1 VIPQR
6 PHLAAVAL
14 VGASGVRGFKG
25 RNILIGLTVVV
36 ALCWSGTGVAIA
48 GEAHRTGL
56 DHWAFKPVAHPDV
69 PRPSDSSH
77 VRNPIDAFILARLAK
92 DNLQPSPES
101 DRRTLIRRVSF
112 DLTGLPP
119 TPDEV
124 DAFVADPDPAAYE
137 KLVDRLLASPRYG
150 ERWGRHWL
158 DVVRFAESDGFEMNW
173 ARPGAYHYRD
183 WVIRAFNDDEPYD
196 RFVREQ
202 IAGDALGADAATGFL
217 VGGAWDRVKSP
228 DPVLTAQQRADE
240 LHAIVST
247 AGSAFLGLT
256 VGCARCHDHKFD
268 PISQLD
274 YYRMTAVFA
283 GVQHGERPLTTPETR
298 KYAAELA
305 ELKARLSDVESR
317 LAAYEPMA
325 DVTSKSV
332 AADKRRPGARIARNV
347 DRFAP
352 VRAKFVRFTILETSD
367 AQPCIDEL
375 EIYSTGHAQR
385 SSNVALASAGAKATA
400 SGTLSGFDIH
410 KLEHLNDG
418 RYGNERSWIS
428 NEIGKGWVQIELPQ
442 ATEIDRVVWGRDRNL
457 KYKDRLAT
465 KYTIEVAET
474 PEKWKLVAR
483 SDDRLPAELDG
494 EPEAIYRVPDG
505 SASQSPGE
513 LAALLAE
520 RKSIKSEL
528 QKPGAQAAM
537 AYCGT
542 FQQPGATHRLARGDP
557 TQPKEPVTPGAIEL
571 IGAPLDLPAEAPEQ
585 QRRLKLAEWITD
597 AKNPLTARVMVNR
610 VWHYH
615 FGHGLV
621 ATPSDFGN
629 MGSTPTHPE
638 LLDWLAGEFVA
649 NGWKLKPLHR
659 LICLSATYR
668 QSSDAR
674 PDAMQ
679 RDASGALLWRFPPKR
694 LEAEAIRDSVLAI
707 SGKLDLT
714 MGGPGFS
721 VFKPNDNYVRV
732 YEPKEQWTPAEFRRM
747 VYATKIRSQQDPTFG
762 AFDCPDGAQITPKRP
777 TSTTPL
783 QALNLLNGSFML
795 QQAEFFAGRLKSDA
809 GPDAAREVERAFKL
823 AFARAP
829 TTDEREAAVKLVG
842 EYGLPA
848 FCRAML
854 NANEFVYVR

>member
-1 VIPQR
+1 
-6 PHLAAVAL
+6 LAAVAADE
-14 VGASGVRGFKG
+14 G
-25 RNILIGLTVVV
+25 
-36 ALCWSGTGVAIA
+36 
-48 GEAHRTGL
+48 HRTGL
-56 DHWAFKPVAHPDV
+56 DHWAFKPVTHPAV
-69 PRPSDSSH
+69 PPLGDSSH
-77 VRNPIDAFILARLAK
+77 VRNPVDAFVLTRLATE
-92 DNLQPSPES
+92 NLQPSPEA

-119 TPDEV
+119 APEEV
-124 DAFVADPDPAAYE
+124 EAFVADPDSAAYE
-137 KLVDRLLASPRYG
+137 KLVDRLLASARYG

-173 ARPGAYHYRD
+173 ARAGGYHYRD
-183 WVIRAFNDDEPYD
+183 WVIRAFNDDKPYD
-196 RFVREQ
+196 EFVRDQ
-202 IAGDALGADAATGFL
+202 LAGDALGADAATGFL

-240 LHAIVST
+240 LHDMVST

-283 GVQHGERPLTTPETR
+283 GVQHGERALTTPETR

-305 ELKARLSDVESR
+305 ALRKRLADVESR
-317 LAAYEPMA
+317 LAAYEPLA
-325 DVTSKSV
+325 DVTSTSV
-332 AADKRRPGARIARNV
+332 PKENRRPGARIARNV

-352 VRAKFVRFTILETSD
+352 VRAKFVRFKIYETSD
-367 AQPCIDEL
+367 VEPCIDEL
-375 EIYSTGHAQR
+375 EIFSTGDSPR
-385 SSNVALASAGAKATA
+385 NVALASNGAKATA
-400 SGTLSGFDIH
+400 SGTFPNADIH

-428 NEIGKGWVQIELPQ
+428 NEIGKGWVQIELPEP
-442 ATEIDRVVWGRDRNL
+442 TEIDRVVWGRDRNL

-465 KYTIEVAET
+465 KYTIEVAEAT
-474 PEKWKLVAR
+474 PGDWKLVAR
-483 SDDRLPAELDG
+483 SDDRLPAQLDG

-505 SASQSPGE
+505 STSQSPGE
-513 LAALLAE
+513 LVALLAE
-520 RKSIKSEL
+520 RKSIKAEL
-528 QKPGAQAAM
+528 QKPGARAAM
-537 AYCGT
+537 GYCGT
-542 FQQPGATHRLARGDP
+542 FQQPGVTHRLARGDP
-557 TQPKEPVTPGAIEL
+557 TQPKEPVTPGAIQL
-571 IGAPLDLPAEAPEQ
+571 IGAPLDLPSEMPEQ
-585 QRRLKLAEWITD
+585 QRRVKLAEWITD
-597 AKNPLTARVMVNR
+597 PKNPLTARVMVNR
-610 VWHYH
+610 LWHYH
-615 FGHGLV
+615 FGRGLV

-629 MGSTPTHPE
+629 MGAKPTHPD
-638 LLDWLAGEFVA
+638 LLDWLASDFVA
-649 NGWKLKPLHR
+649 GGWHLKALHR

-679 RDASGALLWRFPPKR
+679 RDAGDALLWRFPPKR
-694 LEAEAIRDSVLAI
+694 LEAEAIRDAVLAV

-714 MGGPGFS
+714 IGGPGFS

-732 YEPKEQWTPAEFRRM
+732 YEPKHQWTPAEFRRM
-747 VYATKIRSQQDPTFG
+747 VYATKIRSQQDATFG

-795 QQAEFFAGRLKSDA
+795 QQTEFFAERLKSEA
-809 GPDAAREVERAFKL
+809 GHNAGLEANLGFKL
-823 AFARAP
+823 AFGRAP
-829 TTDEREAAVKLVG
+829 TSEEREAAMKLIG
-842 EYGLPA
+842 EHGLA
-848 FCRAML
+848 SFCRAML

>member
-1 VIPQR
+1 VSDVRDLERGNILSR
-6 PHLAAVAL
+6 LLLIVAL
-14 VGASGVRGFKG
+14 GAAFTS
-25 RNILIGLTVVV
+25 
-36 ALCWSGTGVAIA
+36 AADA
-48 GEAHRTGL
+48 ADEHRTGI
-56 DHWAFKPVAHPDV
+56 DHWAFRPVSHPAV
-69 PRPSDSSH
+69 PTVGDPSH
-77 VRNPIDAFILARLAK
+77 ARNPIDAFIVARLEAEK
-92 DNLQPSPES
+92 LKPAPET
-101 DRRTLIRRVSF
+101 DRRTLIRRVYF

-124 DAFVADPDPAAYE
+124 DAFVGDPDPAAYE

-173 ARPGAYHYRD
+173 SRGGAYHYRD
-183 WVIRAFNDDEPYD
+183 WVIRAFNDDLPYD
-196 RFVREQ
+196 QFVREQ
-202 IAGDALGADAATGFL
+202 LAGDALGADAATGFL

-240 LHAIVST
+240 LHDIVST

-283 GVQHGERPLTTPETR
+283 GVQHGERALTTPQTR

-305 ELKARLSDVESR
+305 ALTKRLGEVQAR
-317 LAAYEPMA
+317 LAAYEPVA
-325 DVTSKSV
+325 DVGSKPV
-332 AADKRRPGARIARNV
+332 AREKCRPGLRITRNV

-352 VRAKFVRFTILETSD
+352 VRARFVRFTIFETSD
-367 AQPCIDEL
+367 VEPCIDEL
-375 EIYSTGHAQR
+375 EIFTTGDAPR
-385 SSNVALASAGAKATA
+385 NVALASTGAKATA
-400 SGTLSGFDIH
+400 SGTYPNADIH

-428 NEIGKGWVQIELPQ
+428 NQIGKGWVQIQLPET
-442 ATEIDRVVWGRDRNL
+442 TEIDRVVWGRDRNL

-465 KYTIEVAET
+465 KYAVEVAET
-474 PEKWKLVAR
+474 PGDWKLVAR
-483 SDDRLPAELDG
+483 SDDRLPAQLDG
-494 EPEAIYRVPDG
+494 EPEPIFRVPDG
-505 SASQSPGE
+505 SSAQSPGE

-520 RKSIKSEL
+520 QNSLKAEL
-528 QKPGAQAAM
+528 RKPGAQAAM
-537 AYCGT
+537 GYCGT
-542 FQQPGATHRLARGDP
+542 FQQPGVTHRLARGDP
-557 TQPKEPVTPGAIEL
+557 TQPKEPVKPGAIQL
-571 IGAPLDLPAEAPEQ
+571 IGAPLDLPADTPEQ
-585 QRRLKLAEWITD
+585 QRRVKLAEWITD
-597 AKNPLTARVMVNR
+597 PGNPLTARVMVNR

-621 ATPSDFGN
+621 TTPSDFGN
-629 MGSTPTHPE
+629 MGAKPTHPE
-638 LLDWLAGEFVA
+638 LLDWLASEFVA
-649 NGWKLKPLHR
+649 GGWRLKPLHR

-668 QSSDAR
+668 QSSEAR

-679 RDASGALLWRFPPKR
+679 RDANDALLWRFPPKR
-694 LEAEAIRDSVLAI
+694 LEAEAIRDAVLAV

-721 VFKPNDNYVRV
+721 AFKPNDNYVRV
-732 YEPKEQWTPAEFRRM
+732 YEPREQWTTAEFRRM

-795 QQAEFFAGRLKSDA
+795 QQAEFFAERLKSDA
-809 GPDAAREVERAFKL
+809 GLDPGNDVDRAFKRAFGRPPSSVERA
-823 AFARAP
+823 
-829 TTDEREAAVKLVG
+829 AAVKLIG
-842 EYGLPA
+842 EHGLPA